1 MEFNQF
7 TEHVNRLK
15 AINPIW
21 FSLDADPVGT
31 KADIE
36 TVERQ
41 LNITLPEDYKKFV
54 QMYGGGY
61 FAFTVVF
68 SVSPE
73 GEWNILKQNRF
84 LDLLEK
90 QHFLAVSDNQAGD
103 YYGYKIENG
112 LSEEKLFVYDHETH
126 QISQTKY
133 NNLLEYIM
141 EVGLKQ
147 TI

>member
-7 TEHVNRLK
+7 IEIVNRMK
-15 AINPIW
+15 AINPLW
-21 FSLDADPVGT
+21 FALDADTVGT

-36 TVERQ
+36 TVEHQ

-54 QMYGGGY
+54 QKYGGGY

-73 GEWNILKQNRF
+73 GEWNITKQNRF

-90 QHFLAVSDNQAGD
+90 QHFLAVADNQAGD

-112 LSEEKLFVYDHETH
+112 LIRGKLFVYDHELR

-133 NNLLEYIM
+133 NDILEYIT